1 MPFVRRLT
9 SNSTSATVISALKQM
24 FGEHGI
30 PHKLLSDKGPQYDCI
45 ELRTFAADRGFRHI
59 TGSPRYPQYNGFAE
73 RMVQTIKKTMLKAR
87 QSDTDPDLSLL
98 CPRTNPIDNNLPSP
112 AELLCSRQLRSN
124 VSLLS
129 SHTPKDKAVQQ
140 NLQVRQ
146 QRRKKYLD
154 RSARDLSPLHT
165 SQRIH
170 LQKANGTWTPA
181 TVVEKKSEPP
191 SHTVRTPNCGL
202 YTAVTV
208 ASFGT

>member
-87 QSDTDPDLSLL
+87 QSGADPDLSPL
-98 CPRTNPIDNNLPSP
+98 CLRTNPIDNNLPFP

-129 SHTPKDKAVQQ
+129 SHTPQDKAVHQ
-140 NLQVRQ
+140 NLA
-146 QRRKKYLD
+146 
-154 RSARDLSPLHT
+154 SSPAEAEEVPRAERPRPFPTPHRPASPPAG
-165 SQRIH
+165 SQRDMNTCRCCREE
-170 LQKANGTWTPA
+170 A
-181 TVVEKKSEPP
+181 
-191 SHTVRTPNCGL
+191 
-202 YTAVTV
+202 
-208 ASFGT
+208 